1 MDANTLYLRPASL
14 SDAPALRAIYAPY
27 VEKTAITFEC
37 TVPDVEEFAARMRAT
52 LRRYP
57 YLVAVRG
64 GEIVGYAYAGAFGE
78 RAAYAWAAE
87 VSIYLREDQRRQGIG
102 RRLYAALEA
111 LLRAQHVQTLYACI
125 AYPDGADDVH
135 LTKNSAQFHAHI
147 GYQLVGEFSRCGYKF
162 GTCIPWSGWKST
174 PARTKPCRSPCARF
188 RSLRRRRCAASCTR
202 GNRKPARFRL
212 RKRAHFLPLL
222 QQLIRAQQHLCSLG
236 ARDGCGG
243 VRTVRKYAARRQAR
257 NGRARP
263 VGDV

>member
-1 MDANTLYLRPASL
+1 MDANALYLRPASL

-37 TVPDVEEFAARMRAT
+37 TVPDVEEFTARMRAT

-102 RRLYAALEA
+102 RRLYAALERFCARSTCRRSTPA
-111 LLRAQHVQTLYACI
+111 LHTG
-125 AYPDGADDVH
+125 GAGDVH

-147 GYQLVGEFSRCGYKF
+147 GYRLVGEFSRCGYKF
-162 GTCIPWSGWKST
+162 GTWYSMVWMEKHIGAHEAVPQ
-174 PARTKPCRSPCARF
+174 PVLPFPELAPEAVRSI
-188 RSLRRRRCAASCTR
+188 LHE
-202 GNRKPARFRL
+202 G
-212 RKRAHFLPLL
+212 
-222 QQLIRAQQHLCSLG
+222 
-236 ARDGCGG
+236 
-243 VRTVRKYAARRQAR
+243 
-257 NGRARP
+257 
-263 VGDV
+263 